1 MIKSEKIIPIYEAN
15 DIYKVIEEL
24 NRGARELGKL
34 TLEEQTKRAE
44 KLTAGWRNRQTRSVV
59 GRKSVGSNPTP
70 ATNLSLRNNYL
81 CFRWSKDW

>member
-1 MIKSEKIIPIYEAN
+1 MMKSKKVISIYEPN

-34 TLEEQTKRAE
+34 TLEEQNERAE

-70 ATNLSLRNNYL
+70 AATKNYL
-81 CFRWSKDW
+81 VVDGI

>member
-1 MIKSEKIIPIYEAN
+1 MMKNKKVISIYEPN

-24 NRGARELGKL
+24 NKGARELGKL
-34 TLEEQTKRAE
+34 TLEEQMERAE

-70 ATNLSLRNNYL
+70 AAIKNYL
-81 CFRWSKDW
+81 VFHADHRN

>member
-1 MIKSEKIIPIYEAN
+1 MMKSKKVISIYEPN

-24 NRGARELGKL
+24 NRGACELGKL
-34 TLEEQTKRAE
+34 TLEEQNERAE

-70 ATNLSLRNNYL
+70 AAIKNYL
-81 CFRWSKDW
+81 VVDGI

>member
-1 MIKSEKIIPIYEAN
+1 MIKSKKVISIYEPN
-15 DIYKVIEEL
+15 DIYKGIDEL
-24 NRGARELGKL
+24 NRGAFELGRL

-70 ATNLSLRNNYL
+70 AAIKNYL
-81 CFRWSKDW
+81 VVDGI

>member
-1 MIKSEKIIPIYEAN
+1 MKNKKVISIYEPN

-34 TLEEQTKRAE
+34 TLEEQMERAE

-70 ATNLSLRNNYL
+70 AAIKNYL
-81 CFRWSKDW
+81 VFHADHRN

>member
-1 MIKSEKIIPIYEAN
+1 MIKSKKVIPIYEPN

-34 TLEEQTKRAE
+34 TLEEQTERAE

-59 GRKSVGSNPTP
+59 GRESVGSNPTP
-70 ATNLSLRNNYL
+70 AAIKNYL
-81 CFRWSKDW
+81 VVDGI

>member
-1 MIKSEKIIPIYEAN
+1 MIKSKKVISIYEPN

-34 TLEEQTKRAE
+34 TLEEQMKSAE

-70 ATNLSLRNNYL
+70 AATKNYL
-81 CFRWSKDW
+81 VVDGI

>member
-1 MIKSEKIIPIYEAN
+1 MMKNKKVISIYEPN

-24 NRGARELGKL
+24 NKGARELGKL
-34 TLEEQTKRAE
+34 TLEEQMEKAE

-70 ATNLSLRNNYL
+70 AAIKNYL
-81 CFRWSKDW
+81 VFHADHRN

>member
-1 MIKSEKIIPIYEAN
+1 MMKNKKVISIYEPN

-34 TLEEQTKRAE
+34 TLEEQMERAE

-59 GRKSVGSNPTP
+59 GRKTVGSNPTP
-70 ATNLSLRNNYL
+70 AAIKNYL
-81 CFRWSKDW
+81 VFHADHRN

>member
-1 MIKSEKIIPIYEAN
+1 MIKSKEWIPIYEPN

-24 NRGARELGKL
+24 NRGARELEKL
-34 TLEEQTKRAE
+34 TLEEQNERAE

-70 ATNLSLRNNYL
+70 AAIKNYL
-81 CFRWSKDW
+81 VFHADHRN

>member
-1 MIKSEKIIPIYEAN
+1 MKKSNNVITIYEPN

-34 TLEEQTKRAE
+34 TLEEQNERAE

-70 ATNLSLRNNYL
+70 AAIKNYL
-81 CFRWSKDW
+81 VVDGI

>member
-1 MIKSEKIIPIYEAN
+1 MILNKNVIPIYEPN

-34 TLEEQTKRAE
+34 TLEEQTRRAE

-70 ATNLSLRNNYL
+70 AAIKNYL
-81 CFRWSKDW
+81 VFHADHRN

>member
-1 MIKSEKIIPIYEAN
+1 MMKNKKVISIYEPN

-34 TLEEQTKRAE
+34 TLEEQMERAE

-70 ATNLSLRNNYL
+70 AAIKNYL
-81 CFRWSKDW
+81 VFHADHRN

>member
-1 MIKSEKIIPIYEAN
+1 MIKSNEWIPIYEPN

-24 NRGARELGKL
+24 NTGARELGKL
-34 TLEEQTKRAE
+34 TLEEQNERAE

-70 ATNLSLRNNYL
+70 AAM
-81 CFRWSKDW
+81 

>member
-1 MIKSEKIIPIYEAN
+1 MKNKKVISIYEPN

-34 TLEEQTKRAE
+34 TLEEQTERAE

-70 ATNLSLRNNYL
+70 AATKNYL
-81 CFRWSKDW
+81 VVDGI

>member
-1 MIKSEKIIPIYEAN
+1 MMKSKKVISIYEPN

-24 NRGARELGKL
+24 NKGARELGKL
-34 TLEEQTKRAE
+34 TLEEQMERAE

-70 ATNLSLRNNYL
+70 AAIKNYL
-81 CFRWSKDW
+81 VFHADHRN

>member
-1 MIKSEKIIPIYEAN
+1 MIKSKEWIPIYEPN

-24 NRGARELGKL
+24 NRGARELEKL
-34 TLEEQTKRAE
+34 TLEEQNERAE

-70 ATNLSLRNNYL
+70 AAI
-81 CFRWSKDW
+81 

>member
-1 MIKSEKIIPIYEAN
+1 MIKSKKVIPIYEPN

-44 KLTAGWRNRQTRSVV
+44 KLTAGGRNR
-59 GRKSVGSNPTP
+59 
-70 ATNLSLRNNYL
+70 
-81 CFRWSKDW
+81 

>member
-1 MIKSEKIIPIYEAN
+1 MMKSKKVISIYEPN
-15 DIYKVIEEL
+15 DIYKVIQEL

-34 TLEEQTKRAE
+34 TLEEQTERAE

-70 ATNLSLRNNYL
+70 AAIKNYL
-81 CFRWSKDW
+81 VFHADHRN

>member
-1 MIKSEKIIPIYEAN
+1 MKNKKVIPIYKAD

-34 TLEEQTKRAE
+34 TLEEQMEKAE

-70 ATNLSLRNNYL
+70 AAIKNYL
-81 CFRWSKDW
+81 VFHADHRN

>member
-1 MIKSEKIIPIYEAN
+1 MIKSKKVISIYEPN

-34 TLEEQTKRAE
+34 TLEEQMERAE

-59 GRKSVGSNPTP
+59 GRKSVGSNSTP
-70 ATNLSLRNNYL
+70 AAIKNYL
-81 CFRWSKDW
+81 VFHADHRN

>member
-1 MIKSEKIIPIYEAN
+1 MIKSKKVISIYELN

-24 NRGARELGKL
+24 NKGARELGKL
-34 TLEEQTKRAE
+34 TLEEQNERAE

-70 ATNLSLRNNYL
+70 AAIKNYL
-81 CFRWSKDW
+81 VVDGI